1 LQNVGDIQIRIIHDY
16 EMISIKIDRII
27 QPVDEDMTYADDYE
41 TELFP
46 NLTDRKNLIDESE
59 RYGTIVECRECYEK
73 FLLSQEAVENGKYT
87 PLNDLETIVVC
98 KSCAGDYTVGEYLE
112 SLSEE
117 DKEAVGYYLL
127 NYCQLEKED
136 LLVL

>member
-1 LQNVGDIQIRIIHDY
+1 
-16 EMISIKIDRII
+16 MISIKIDRII
-27 QPVDEDMTYADDYE
+27 QPADEDMTYANSYE
-41 TELFP
+41 VELFP
-46 NLTDRKNLIDESE
+46 NLTNRDRKNLINESE
-59 RYGTIVECRECYEK
+59 RYGTITGCRECYEK
-73 FLLSQEAVENGKYT
+73 FLLSQEAVENGEYT
-87 PLNDLETIVVC
+87 PLNDPETIVVC

-117 DKEAVGYYLL
+117 NKEAFGYYLL